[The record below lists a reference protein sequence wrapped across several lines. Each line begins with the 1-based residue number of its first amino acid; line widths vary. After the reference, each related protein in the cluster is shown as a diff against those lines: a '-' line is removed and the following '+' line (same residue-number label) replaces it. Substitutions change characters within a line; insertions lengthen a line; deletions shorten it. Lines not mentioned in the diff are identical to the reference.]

1 MDRDKLI
8 EQLRRH
14 EGEELEPYQDTVG
27 KWTVGIGRNFD
38 DVGFSTD
45 ELRELIGEG
54 ISSQLSETLL
64 ENDIKVAQDEL
75 EKVFDAEVL
84 DGLDDARHNVLINMI
99 FNMGRPRLSQFRMMI
114 AAVNAGDWNE
124 AADQMI
130 DSRWY
135 RQVGNRAVEL
145 VAQMRTGDYQE

>member
-1 MDRDKLI
+1 M
-8 EQLRRH
+8 
-14 EGEELEPYQDTVG
+14 
-27 KWTVGIGRNFD
+27 
-38 DVGFSTD
+38 
-45 ELRELIGEG
+45 
-54 ISSQLSETLL
+54 L